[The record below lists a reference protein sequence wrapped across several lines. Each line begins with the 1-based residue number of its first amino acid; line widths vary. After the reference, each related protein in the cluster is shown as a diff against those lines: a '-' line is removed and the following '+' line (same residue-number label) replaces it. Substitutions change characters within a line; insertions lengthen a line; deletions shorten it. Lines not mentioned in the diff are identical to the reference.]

1 MGAGPEHVQPLEI
14 GQAGLLLVSN
24 ISIMVSILIINIKI
38 QAKWEQDPNMY
49 SLWNLDRLDSFLCPT
64 FPLW

>member
-49 SLWNLDRLDSFLCPT
+49 SLWKLDRLDCFLCPT